1 VLKEEINLLKV
12 ELNDN
17 EAKMSDDNAKRL
29 SKKIGQME
37 RQLERLK
44 VDMDDK
50 IQFAQTWI
58 QRRQGYST
66 ITS

>member
-1 VLKEEINLLKV
+1 LKEEINLLKV